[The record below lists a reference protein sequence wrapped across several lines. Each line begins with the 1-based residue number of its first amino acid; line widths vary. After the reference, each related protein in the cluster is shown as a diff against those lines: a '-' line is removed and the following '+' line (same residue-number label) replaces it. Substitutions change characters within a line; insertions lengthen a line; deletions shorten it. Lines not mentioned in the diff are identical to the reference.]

1 MKRSAFYRMVA
12 CFVIVAIAGTAGNAG
27 NAIAGFAG
35 EPAREAFLRGGTAI
49 TEALAA
55 KTVAP
60 SLVSAELL
68 PSARVVPPAQQPASV
83 QSAPSEGKRRTLML
97 WIGIGVTGAI
107 ASYLI
112 WRGVKDHGHVFEGN

>member
-1 MKRSAFYRMVA
+1 MKRSAFSRLVA
-12 CFVIVAIAGTAGNAG
+12 CLVIASIAATATN
-27 NAIAGFAG
+27 GFAG

-55 KTVAP
+55 KTAAPGFVA
-60 SLVSAELL
+60 SELL
-68 PSARVVPPAQQPASV
+68 PPRVVPPAQQPASM
-83 QSAPSEGKRRTLML
+83 QAAPSEGRRRTMML

-112 WRGVKDHGHVFEGN
+112 WRGVKDHGHVFGEDK